1 MTPRSV
7 PKRPKIAPKRF
18 QGGLEEVFFAHRFLS
33 AIFVHFG
40 SDFGSLW
47 GPFGPFWRS
56 KIVKKSD

>member
-47 GPFGPFWRS
+47 GAFWALLGVQNRQ
-56 KIVKKSD
+56 KK